1 MQTGFQG
8 AIFDVDGVLVDSP
21 HEAAWREAL
30 RELMESD
37 WKDIRE
43 QTTWSPERFTPQVY
57 QQVMSGKPRMSG
69 ARAALDYF
77 EVPEADERVNA
88 YAERKQTM
96 VIELIEAGEFTA
108 YPDALRFIIAVKDAG
123 IRVAAASSSK
133 NAGLFLRQIRLDTF
147 AQENSITSKFVSPG
161 LSLLDF
167 FDADVSGRDFA
178 HGKPHPEMFLIAAE
192 ELGTSPAASFVIE
205 DAAAGVQA
213 AKAGNMAALG
223 LARADDAELLAK
235 ANADLVVTTLD
246 DVDLDALADARLVS
260 KEAKLSA

>member
-108 YPDALRFIIAVKDAG
+108 YPDALRFIIAVKTAG

-147 AQENSITSKFVSPG
+147 AHENSITSKFVSPG

-178 HGKPHPEMFLIAAE
+178 HGKPDPEMFLIAAQ
-192 ELGTSPAASFVIE
+192 ELGTTPAVSFVIE

>member
-77 EVPEADERVNA
+77 EVPDADERVNA

-108 YPDALRFIIAVKDAG
+108 YPDALRFIIAVKTAG

-161 LSLLDF
+161 MSLLDF

-178 HGKPHPEMFLIAAE
+178 HGKPDPEMFLIAAQ
-192 ELGTSPAASFVIE
+192 ELGTTPAVSFVIE

-213 AKAGNMAALG
+213 AKAGHMAALG

-260 KEAKLSA
+260 KQAKLSA